1 MTIAAHDDVGVRADG
16 TGEEL
21 VIGRVGAHRIRERS
35 WRAHVGRDQHQIEE
49 PTQINCRVAG
59 GHASRN
65 VLVLVLDLWTDSD
78 GEATLRPGPE
88 DLRRRTAEDQPR
100 HQDVGVQHA
109 LIGAVGLP

>member
-1 MTIAAHDDVGVRADG
+1 VTIAAHDDVGVRADG

-88 DLRRRTAEDQPR
+88 DLRRRTAKDQPDTR
-100 HQDVGVQHA
+100 TLVSSTT